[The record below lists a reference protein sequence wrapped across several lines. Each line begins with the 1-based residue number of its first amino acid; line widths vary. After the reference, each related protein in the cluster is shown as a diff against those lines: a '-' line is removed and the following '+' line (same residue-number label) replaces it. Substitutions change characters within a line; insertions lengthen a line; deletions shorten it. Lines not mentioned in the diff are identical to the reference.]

1 MNAAVEL
8 DKVERKYKR
17 VRIAIMREAAL
28 MALGPVMRLGKQYI
42 VDDFPTACT
51 DGVNERY
58 GRAFVGALEERP
70 LGFVILHETYHKL
83 CRHVTTYRKLWEEDA
98 RLANMATDLWINLIL
113 DKLSKTCNLLEMP
126 RYTEALLALLSP
138 KQREALEAEGKGLGD
153 YFGLLDYKY
162 DGMTVVEIFR
172 ALKEEQKERGEGGE
186 EGDEGGDQDG
196 EGDGGEG
203 TEGTKGKGGKNKSHG
218 GFDDHDWEGGNS
230 TSKEEQE
237 KMREEIERA
246 IREGEMIAKKYGKGS
261 AGSELGFDDLLKPKV
276 DWRAQL
282 RDFVR
287 STCRKMEQ
295 STWRR
300 PNRRFLH
307 QGIIM
312 PTMQGKA
319 IKKLGYMPDASG
331 SMFCGNP
338 TPFHRAMSELEGLV
352 QQLSIDE
359 LHLIY
364 WDGAV
369 CQHEVYTPA
378 TIKNWRN
385 VTKPRGG
392 GGTNP
397 ACISPWLKEKGI
409 KLDAAVVLTDGEVPG
424 WGQWT
429 VPVLWLI
436 TGKAT
441 ASVGKTIRVED

>member
-17 VRIAIMREAAL
+17 VRISLMRDAIL

-58 GRAFVGALEERP
+58 GRAFVGALEEKP
-70 LGFVILHETYHKL
+70 LGFVILHETSHKM
-83 CRHVTTYRKLWEEDA
+83 CRHLSIYKKLWEEDP
-98 RLANMATDLWINLIL
+98 RRANMATDYEINIKL

-186 EGDEGGDQDG
+186 EGEDG
-196 EGDGGEG
+196 EGP
-203 TEGTKGKGGKNKSHG
+203 S

-246 IREGEMIAKKYGKGS
+246 IREGQMIAKKYGNGS
-261 AGSELGFDDLLKPKV
+261 ANAELGFDDLLKPKV

-397 ACISPWLKEKGI
+397 ACITPWLKEKGI

>member
-1 MNAAVEL
+1 MNAAVEM

-17 VRIAIMREAAL
+17 VRISIMRDATF

-42 VDDFPTACT
+42 VDNFPTACT

-58 GRAFVGALEERP
+58 GRAFVGALEEKP
-70 LGFVILHETYHKL
+70 LAFVILHETYHKL
-83 CRHVTTYRKLWEEDA
+83 CRHLSIYKKLWEEDA
-98 RLANMATDLWINLIL
+98 RLTNMATDYWINLKL
-113 DKLSKTCNLLEMP
+113 DKLSKTCGLLEMP
-126 RYTEALLALLSP
+126 RYTEALLALLTP
-138 KQREALEAEGKGLGD
+138 KQRAALAKEGKGLGD

-186 EGDEGGDQDG
+186 G
-196 EGDGGEG
+196 EGP
-203 TEGTKGKGGKNKSHG
+203 S
-218 GFDDHDWEGGNS
+218 GFDDHDWEGGDS
-230 TSKEEQE
+230 IPKEEQE

-246 IREGEMIAKKYGKGS
+246 IREGQMLAKKYGADS
-261 AGSELGFDDLLKPKV
+261 AGAELGFDDLLKPKV

-312 PTMQGKA
+312 PTMQGKQ
-319 IKKLGYMPDASG
+319 IKSLGVCVDASG
-331 SMFCGNP
+331 SMFCGSP
-338 TPFHRAMSELEGLV
+338 TPFQRVMSEIDGLTK
-352 QQLSIDE
+352 QLGIDT

-369 CQHEVYTPA
+369 CAHETYTPTSVGGWLKA
-378 TIKNWRN
+378 TQ
-385 VTKPRGG
+385 PRGG

>member
-17 VRIAIMREAAL
+17 VRISLMRDSTL

-58 GRAFVGALEERP
+58 GRAFVSALEERP

-83 CRHVTTYRKLWEEDA
+83 CRHLSIYKKLWEEDA
-98 RLANMATDLWINLIL
+98 RLTNMATDYWINLKL
-113 DKLSKTCNLLEMP
+113 DKLSKTCGLLEMP
-126 RYTEALLALLSP
+126 RYTEALLALLP
-138 KQREALEAEGKGLGD
+138 PQEGKGLGD
-153 YFGLLDYKY
+153 YLGLLDYKY

-172 ALKEEQKERGEGGE
+172 ALKQEQKEQGE
-186 EGDEGGDQDG
+186 EGEG
-196 EGDGGEG
+196 EGP
-203 TEGTKGKGGKNKSHG
+203 S
-218 GFDDHDWEGGNS
+218 GFDDHDWEGGDS
-230 TSKEEQE
+230 IPKEEQE

-261 AGSELGFDDLLKPKV
+261 AGNELGFDDLLKPKV

-312 PTMQGKA
+312 PTMQGKQ
-319 IKKLGYMPDASG
+319 IKSLGVCVDASG
-331 SMFCGNP
+331 SMFCGSP
-338 TPFHRAMSELEGLV
+338 TPFKRVMSEIDGLTK
-352 QQLSIDE
+352 QLGIDT

-369 CQHEVYTPA
+369 CAHETYTPTSVGDWLKA
-378 TIKNWRN
+378 TQ
-385 VTKPRGG
+385 PRGG
-392 GGTNP
+392 GGTDP

>member
-17 VRIAIMREAAL
+17 VRISLMRDATL

-58 GRAFVGALEERP
+58 GRAFVSALEERP

-83 CRHVTTYRKLWEEDA
+83 CRHLSIYKKLWEEDP
-98 RLANMATDLWINLIL
+98 RRANMATDHWINLKL
-113 DKLSKTCNLLEMP
+113 DKLGKTCNLIEMP
-126 RYTEALLALLSP
+126 RYTEALLALLP
-138 KQREALEAEGKGLGD
+138 PQEGKGLGD
-153 YFGLLDYKY
+153 YLGLLDHKY

-172 ALKEEQKERGEGGE
+172 ALKEEQKSEKGEQGEGP
-186 EGDEGGDQDG
+186 
-196 EGDGGEG
+196 
-203 TEGTKGKGGKNKSHG
+203 S
-218 GFDDHDWEGGNS
+218 GFDDHDWEGGQS
-230 TSKEEQE
+230 MPKEEQE

-261 AGSELGFDDLLKPKV
+261 AGSELGLDDLLKPKV

-312 PTMQGKA
+312 PTMQGKQ
-319 IKKLGYMPDASG
+319 IKSLGVCVDASG

-338 TPFHRAMSELEGLV
+338 TPFKRVMSEIDALTK
-352 QQLSIDE
+352 QLGIDT

-369 CQHEVYTPA
+369 CAHETYTPTSIGGWLKA
-378 TIKNWRN
+378 TQ
-385 VTKPRGG
+385 PRGG

-397 ACISPWLKEKGI
+397 ACITPWLKEKGI

-436 TGKAT
+436 TGKAQ
-441 ASVGKTIRVED
+441 AGVGKTIHVED

>member
-17 VRIAIMREAAL
+17 VRISLMRDATL

-83 CRHVTTYRKLWEEDA
+83 CRHLSIYKKLWEEDP
-98 RLANMATDLWINLIL
+98 RRANMATDYWINLKL
-113 DKLSKTCNLLEMP
+113 DKLGKTCNLIEMP
-126 RYTEALLALLSP
+126 RYTEALLALLP
-138 KQREALEAEGKGLGD
+138 PQEGKGLGD
-153 YFGLLDYKY
+153 YLGLLDYKY

-172 ALKEEQKERGEGGE
+172 ALKQEQKSEKGGEGGE
-186 EGDEGGDQDG
+186 EGEQG
-196 EGDGGEG
+196 EGGEG
-203 TEGTKGKGGKNKSHG
+203 QGPS

-230 TSKEEQE
+230 ASKEEQE

-261 AGSELGFDDLLKPKV
+261 AGSELGLDDLLKPKV

-312 PTMQGKA
+312 PTMQGKQ
-319 IKKLGYMPDASG
+319 IKSLGVCVDASG

-338 TPFHRAMSELEGLV
+338 TPFKRVMSEIDALTK
-352 QQLSIDE
+352 QLGIDT

-369 CQHEVYTPA
+369 CAYETYTPTSVGGWLKA
-378 TIKNWRN
+378 TQ
-385 VTKPRGG
+385 PRGG

-397 ACISPWLKEKGI
+397 ACITPWLKEKGI

-436 TGKAT
+436 TGKAQ
-441 ASVGKTIRVED
+441 AGVGKTIHVED

>member
-1 MNAAVEL
+1 MNAAIEL
-8 DKVERKYKR
+8 DTVERKYKR
-17 VRIAIMREAAL
+17 VRIAIMRNSTF

-42 VDDFPTACT
+42 VDDFPAACT

-58 GRAFVGALEERP
+58 GRAFVDALEEKP

-83 CRHVTTYRKLWEEDA
+83 CRHLSIYKKLWEEDA
-98 RLANMATDLWINLIL
+98 RRANAACDYWLNLKL
-113 DKLSKTCNLLEMP
+113 DKLSQTCNLLEMP
-126 RYTEALLALLSP
+126 RYTEALLALLSDA
-138 KQREALEAEGKGLGD
+138 QRAALAAEGKGLGD

-172 ALKEEQKERGEGGE
+172 ALKEEEESNGRGSGRNGE
-186 EGDEGGDQDG
+186 EQDG
-196 EGDGGEG
+196 QGP
-203 TEGTKGKGGKNKSHG
+203 S

-230 TSKEEQE
+230 IPKEEQE
-237 KMREEIERA
+237 KMRGEIERA
-246 IREGEMIAKKYGKGS
+246 IREGQMLAKKYGNGS
-261 AGSELGFDDLLKPKV
+261 SGAELGFEELLKPKV

-287 STCRKMEQ
+287 TTCRKMEQ

-312 PTMQGKA
+312 PTMQGKQ
-319 IKKLGYMPDASG
+319 IKSLGVCVDASG
-331 SMFCGNP
+331 SMFGGSP
-338 TPFHRAMSELEGLV
+338 SPFQRVMSEIDGLTK
-352 QQLSIDE
+352 QLGIDT
-359 LHLIY
+359 LHVIY

-369 CQHEVYTPA
+369 CQHETYTP
-378 TIKNWRN
+378 TTVGNWIN

-392 GGTNP
+392 GGTDP
-397 ACISPWLKEKGI
+397 ACITPWLKEQGI

-429 VPVLWLI
+429 VPVLWLV
-436 TGKAT
+436 TGKAV
-441 ASVGKTIRVED
+441 ASVGKTIHVED

>member
-1 MNAAVEL
+1 MNAAIQL

-17 VRIAIMREAAL
+17 VRIAIMRDKTF

-58 GRAFVGALEERP
+58 GRAFVDALEEKP
-70 LGFVILHETYHKL
+70 LAFVILHETYHKL
-83 CRHVTTYRKLWEEDA
+83 CRHITTYKKLWEEDA
-98 RLANMATDLWINLIL
+98 RLANMATDYWINLKL
-113 DKLSKTCNLLEMP
+113 DKLAATCNLPEMP
-126 RYTEALLALLSP
+126 RYTEALLAIMSDA
-138 KQREALEAEGKGLGD
+138 QRKALAKEGKGIGD

-162 DGMTVVEIFR
+162 DGMTVIEIFR
-172 ALKEEQKERGEGGE
+172 ALKQEQEQRGGG
-186 EGDEGGDQDG
+186 GGQGNDG
-196 EGDGGEG
+196 EQG
-203 TEGTKGKGGKNKSHG
+203 SG

-230 TSKEEQE
+230 TAKEEQE
-237 KMREEIERA
+237 KMREEVERA
-246 IREGEMIAKKYGKGS
+246 IREGEMLAKKYGNGS
-261 AGSELGFDDLLKPKV
+261 SNAELGLDELLKPKV

-307 QGIIM
+307 QGIVM
-312 PTMQGKA
+312 PTMQGKQ
-319 IKKLGYMPDASG
+319 IKSLGVCVDASG
-331 SMFCGNP
+331 SMFGGNP
-338 TPFHRAMSELEGLV
+338 SPFKRVMSEIDGLTK
-352 QQLSIDE
+352 QLGIDT

-369 CQHEVYTPA
+369 CAHETYTPTNVGGWLKA
-378 TIKNWRN
+378 TQ
-385 VTKPRGG
+385 PRGG
-392 GGTNP
+392 GGTDP
-397 ACISPWLKEKGI
+397 ACITPWLKEKGI

-441 ASVGKTIRVED
+441 ASVGKTIHVED